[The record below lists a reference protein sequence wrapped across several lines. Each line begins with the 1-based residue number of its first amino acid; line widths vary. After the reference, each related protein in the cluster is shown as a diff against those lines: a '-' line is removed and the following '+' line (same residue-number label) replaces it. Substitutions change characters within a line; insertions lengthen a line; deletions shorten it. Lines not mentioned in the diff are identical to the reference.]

1 MGVKITGADDE
12 MSCPFFSCSVLG
24 AQTAAQDAALQR
36 EVEQVDHEFEAVDEA
51 APGGA
56 GGAGGAAGGGGR
68 RRHGKQSVSTFQSC
82 SQLGGCA
89 SCDEE
94 SLHPWCVLREE

>member
-56 GGAGGAAGGGGR
+56 GGGR
-68 RRHGKQSVSTFQSC
+68 RRH
-82 SQLGGCA
+82 A
-89 SCDEE
+89 
-94 SLHPWCVLREE
+94 R